1 MRKIICDR
9 CKKEITQATGIA
21 GALIAASEAVKK
33 WAWTATGK
41 PTYEVFKNGEKA
53 DICPDCKK
61 SFDDW
66 LQAGEPVGNNRGTSG
81 DKMGTNRGQTGD
93 KSGTNRNTKIVVAA
107 IEDPTEPGTV
117 EFGDF

>member
-1 MRKIICDR
+1 MKKIFCDR

-21 GALIAASEAVKK
+21 GALIAASEAVKE
-33 WAWTATGK
+33 WTLTVTGK
-41 PTYEVFKNGEKA
+41 PKYEVFKNGEKA

-61 SFDDW
+61 SFDEW
-66 LQAGEPVGNNRGTSG
+66 LQSGEPV
-81 DKMGTNRGQTGD
+81 GTNRGQTGD
-93 KSGTNRNTKIVVAA
+93 KPGTNRNARNVVAA